1 MVDSATESLARLV
14 AREQELTK
22 RLDQIGADER
32 AAAAAV
38 KEASE
43 RLVAL
48 ERADAGGATKVTAA
62 GRTRAEDELLQA
74 RSAALAPWR
83 ERQEAVRAAVRD
95 AQAITRQFV
104 DGKPI
109 ALDAAAIQGEPVIA
123 LRTRG
128 GAVKIVPEPAG
139 TRGGYDDLRRAASRE
154 PLGRGLRPLVASIG
168 DLARMAAAL
177 GRDQDMIPLRQ
188 LRILADLDR
197 GRVRG
202 IER

>member
-1 MVDSATESLARLV
+1 MTEQRFDPYATLEALEGRGVAYVLIGAFARV
-14 AREQELTK
+14 VQGTEELTRGLDLAPSLHGDNLK
-22 RLDQIGADER
+22 RL
-32 AAAAAV
+32 
-38 KEASE
+38 
-43 RLVAL
+43 
-48 ERADAGGATKVTAA
+48 
-62 GRTRAEDELLQA
+62 
-74 RSAALAPWR
+74 ALALDDL
-83 ERQEAVRAAVRD
+83 EAAR
-95 AQAITRQFV
+95 V

-109 ALDAAAIQGEPVIA
+109 ALDAATIGSEPVIE

-128 GAVKIVPEPAG
+128 GEVKIVPEPAG

-177 GRDQDMIPLRQ
+177 GREQDMTPLRQ

-197 GRVRG
+197 GRGRG